1 MNRFLAI
8 VFAAAVTAST
18 GAVAP
23 ADAQSFPDHPIKVVV
38 PYPAGGPA
46 DTVARV
52 TTQGL
57 GAELGG
63 SVIIENVVG
72 AGGRLATKDVTRA
85 TPYGYTLLL
94 SGSNE
99 YAITPAL
106 YKDLDYNPA
115 KQLVPVAAVATDSN
129 AIVVNPSLPVH
140 TLAELVQYAKDHPG
154 KLTSGST
161 IGISPHLT
169 LEYFRAHTGVDVVF
183 VPYKGAAPALAD
195 AMGNQIQVSASAK
208 SVLLPLITSGRLRAL
223 AVTSAER
230 WPELPDVPTFR
241 ESGLEGFPTAIWFGL
256 LAPVGTPPSVIA
268 KLNAA
273 ENARLRSPEMQA
285 SIARIGLQPR
295 VLTSQEFAAVL
306 ADEVPLWKAVVDE
319 AGVHLTP

>member
-8 VFAAAVTAST
+8 VFAAAVTVSIAAT
-18 GAVAP
+18 

-72 AGGRLATKDVTRA
+72 AGGRLATIDVTRA
-85 TPYGYTLLL
+85 TPDGYTLLL
-94 SGSNE
+94 TNE

-115 KQLVPVAAVATDSN
+115 KQLVPVVAVATDSN

-140 TLAELVQYAKDHPG
+140 TLAELVKYAKDHPG

-169 LEYFRAHTGVDVVF
+169 LEYFRAHTGIDVVF

-241 ESGLEGFPTAIWFGL
+241 ESGLEGFPPAIWFGL
-256 LAPVGTPPSVIA
+256 LAPAGTPPGVIA
-268 KLNAA
+268 KINAA

-306 ADEVPLWKAVVDE
+306 TDEVPLWKAVVDE
-319 AGVHLTP
+319 AGVHLE

>member
-8 VFAAAVTAST
+8 VFAAAITAST
-18 GAVAP
+18 GAAAP

-85 TPYGYTLLL
+85 TPDGYTLLL

-115 KQLVPVAAVATDSN
+115 KQLVPVATDSN

>member
-1 MNRFLAI
+1 MNSFLAI
-8 VFAAAVTAST
+8 VFAAAVAAIT
-18 GAVAP
+18 GTRAP
-23 ADAQSFPDHPIKVVV
+23 ARAQNFPDHPVKVIV

-63 SVIIENVVG
+63 SIIIENVVG

-85 TPYGYTLLL
+85 TPDGYTLLL

-106 YKDLDYNPA
+106 YKDLDYIPA

-140 TLAELVQYAKDHPG
+140 SLAELVRYTKDHPG
-154 KLTSGST
+154 KLTSGAT

-169 LEYFRAHTGVDVVF
+169 LEYFRAHTGIDIVF

-195 AMGNQIQVSASAK
+195 AIGNQIQVSASAK

-241 ESGLEGFPTAIWFGL
+241 ESGLEGFPPAIWFGL
-256 LAPVGTPPSVIA
+256 LAPAGTPPGVIV

-295 VLTSQEFAAVL
+295 VLTPQEFAAVL
-306 ADEVPLWKAVVDE
+306 ADEVRLWKAVVDE
-319 AGVHLTP
+319 AGVHLE

>member
-8 VFAAAVTAST
+8 VFAAAITAST
-18 GAVAP
+18 GAAAP

-38 PYPAGGPA
+38 LYPAGGPA

-85 TPYGYTLLL
+85 TPDGYTLLL

-115 KQLVPVAAVATDSN
+115 KQLVPVATDSN